1 MLQHERCPPRG
12 VMHCTIV
19 PAGVASDLYN
29 RDPAGADGTRNL
41 KGIAQHGAEK
51 LNNRPAFVLCNLSCT
66 V

>member
-1 MLQHERCPPRG
+1 
-12 VMHCTIV
+12 MHCSIV
-19 PAGVASDLYN
+19 PARVASDLYN